1 MLLGTTYA
9 WFTDSVVASKNRIVS
24 GNLDIE
30 LDYAVYEDGVLS
42 DWAPVDEDTNIFN
55 ENALYEPGYT
65 EVVALRVRNVG
76 TLALKYKIGV
86 NIVSEKAGINVFGKA
101 FNLSDYL
108 YTGLVA
114 EGAAAERNDYIPYAT
129 TKLSEATRD
138 MTDENPKFG
147 INTLVPNDGKEAG
160 DDEEIFE
167 IVVHMPTWVDNNA
180 NFLTNE
186 ADTFANQPEIIL
198 GLNLVATQLTYESDD
213 FDDQYDADAEY
224 GTYLELNEGDDL
236 LAALA
241 SAEKNMPLTIKLN
254 GDVEWP
260 TEGHHGENDITPAS
274 SIVIVG
280 DGHTITATGSGVTPL
295 GDVEAPMTL
304 KNVTIKDNSASYNE
318 GAWELTYLEMGGTK
332 LTCENVTFADEI
344 QLGTNATFT
353 NCSFESNE
361 ENVYAVWVDDGSATF
376 TNCTFKGYR
385 GLKTHEDYGSEVSAV
400 IVKNCTFENISK
412 KPGIA
417 LGTLNADT
425 TVSITG
431 SDFINCQAGD
441 QGLYIYE
448 TDTDVT
454 SFNFI
459 NENNKAY
466 SKAIVSTADALAG
479 ALTSNAKDLVV
490 TLSNDIDLSITS
502 LGSIT
507 PGSGEY
513 KLGGADTE
521 AITIDL
527 NGYKLNI
534 TTTYW
539 SAIGAVN
546 ADATITIKNGSMTST
561 GNSAGTWN
569 AYDVRLSNC
578 NYVIENVVFEK
589 AVALDNVGKSTT
601 MENVTIN
608 EQSGDKYA
616 LWITAEGQN
625 VTIDGLTI
633 NSTGRGIKIDE
644 QYVDAAEKV
653 TLNVSNATFNTV
665 KKAAIMVKSIAGADI
680 TLDNI
685 DISGVAAD
693 TTNAVWN
700 DSDAAASFDKVTVT
714 GGSVIQEA

>member
-1 MLLGTTYA
+1 MT
-9 WFTDSVVASKNRIVS
+9 
-24 GNLDIE
+24 
-30 LDYAVYEDGVLS
+30 
-42 DWAPVDEDTNIFN
+42 VDNN
-55 ENALYEPGYT
+55 
-65 EVVALRVRNVG
+65 
-76 TLALKYKIGV
+76 
-86 NIVSEKAGINVFGKA
+86 
-101 FNLSDYL
+101 
-108 YTGLVA
+108 
-114 EGAAAERNDYIPYAT
+114 
-129 TKLSEATRD
+129 
-138 MTDENPKFG
+138 KFG
-147 INTLVPNDGKEAG
+147 TNTLVPNDGADAG
-160 DDEEIFE
+160 EDEEIFE
-167 IVVHMPTWVDNNA
+167 IVVHMPTWVDNTA

-224 GTYLELNEGDDL
+224 GTYIELNEGDDL

-344 QLGTNATFT
+344 QLVTNATFT

-361 ENVYAVWVDDGSATF
+361 ESVYAVWVDGGSATF

-385 GLKTHEDYGSEVSAV
+385 GLKTHEAYGSEVSAV

-417 LGTLNADT
+417 IGTLNADT

-454 SFNFI
+454 TFNFI

-466 SKAIVSTADALAG
+466 SKAIVSTADALSS

-490 TLSNDIDLSITS
+490 TLSNDIDLSIAS

-527 NGYKLNI
+527 NGHKLNI

-601 MENVTIN
+601 MKNVTIN

-665 KKAAIMVKSIAGADI
+665 KKAAIVVKSPAGADI

-693 TTNAVWN
+693 ATNAVWN